1 MAAPNFLQNQDPL
14 GTPHLLTA
22 ARGPFD
28 GQLGAVVQLGQVD
41 YLVTTHADYIP
52 EPPAIAEH
60 DVFLRKDLRYGTD
73 DFVLWPQRFSQRYCH
88 LGVVRTTAA
97 TPITEIMWW
106 DPALEDFITVQDGRT
121 ITEGFG
127 HLSDARLGALSK
139 ALDELI
145 LDYKAYIADA
155 PQNKVPSSLSP
166 LILSLRAALDRLQV
180 VPCSFDQ
187 MVLAIRNMQR
197 TFLEADAMIEYMR
210 VYKPRMEDPLGEA
223 SRPQAGMMGAY
234 TGNAREAQ
242 LLHRAGI
249 PYWYIRQAS
258 QFSKEKINELV
269 AVRLPSHLE
278 LQAHVLHPTLGRATG
293 NTDAKLEMIQKCS
306 LSAEWYTDPYD
317 SASPLPSVAD
327 SSPAS
332 GSRDGGPSRS
342 RDERNHERYS
352 PYKRNV
358 SPQRSHQTSPVRPP
372 VVNPPTGRDK
382 FIALGGRPEM
392 PATIPHWEKA
402 LAAVDRSR
410 PPLFSNTYY
419 VLPEPALL
427 ASPEDVGQRQ
437 LRLHHFLM
445 LHDALLYRIAHL
457 PAPKVLIS
465 SQEWRDILAGKVTTQ
480 GRDHTKQRQRTNKI
494 DELLRP
500 ALVAS
505 GIHGQRDFPADRDKI
520 APISDTRAQEIIWEV
535 AETNFRFEFV
545 ALDKRASGRYH
556 TEECTRCFAGGML
569 MRIPTTLGRRGLAST
584 DLHERHPCTVRLARL
599 MCDWKVPRVD
609 TPRDIR
615 EAPSTHCWTET
626 QMRELELTVAKHY
639 TQVFYLLF
647 GRAAVI
653 PMRLEHAP
661 AES

>member
-1 MAAPNFLQNQDPL
+1 MAAPNFSKTRIRLVHPIFSPL
-14 GTPHLLTA
+14 PVVLTA
-22 ARGPFD
+22 VAKLGPFD

-73 DFVLWPQRFSQRYCH
+73 DFVLWPQRFSQRNN
-88 LGVVRTTAA
+88 VVGSGARG
-97 TPITEIMWW
+97 
-106 DPALEDFITVQDGRT
+106 LLTVQDGRT

-352 PYKRNV
+352 PW
-358 SPQRSHQTSPVRPP
+358 
-372 VVNPPTGRDK
+372 RDK

-427 ASPEDVGQRQ
+427 ASPEDVGQHQ